1 MDACNRPEC
10 LGGTRSDAA
19 VVGGGLGQSPFREH
33 TVLCLHGLELLICAT
48 AANNWPRAHAA
59 ISTTISHRFHQLRW
73 LGSFVFFDRD
83 VVARSDQAAFVR
95 TVYQL
100 STFHPRVGIS
110 ATIRCT
116 PSICHGPSCNSKSS
130 LMKVQLMMLSSDNPA
145 GVRDSNPNTD
155 HRQ

>member
-33 TVLCLHGLELLICAT
+33 TVL
-48 AANNWPRAHAA
+48 
-59 ISTTISHRFHQLRW
+59 HQLRW

-100 STFHPRVGIS
+100 STFHPRVGIQNCS
-110 ATIRCT
+110 
-116 PSICHGPSCNSKSS
+116 H
-130 LMKVQLMMLSSDNPA
+130 
-145 GVRDSNPNTD
+145 
-155 HRQ
+155 H